1 MSVVHGAEIAGSSS
15 PDVRLELPGRPE
27 NVALVRQALA
37 GLLDALEVA
46 PPLAADLKI
55 AVTEACSNAV
65 KHGYDGASG
74 PLEVTM
80 EVDGRV
86 LSVSVRDRG
95 PGFKP
100 LSGERD
106 AVPFGFGLALI
117 ASLADAFAVQGGAAG
132 SEVLM
137 SFDLSEGGE
146 HPVVP
151 RGASQLR
158 EERAAP
164 PPDLSMRTQ
173 IRPGPLVAPV
183 LGRVVSLLAAR
194 ASFSID
200 RLSDAQL
207 VSDAIAAHSSAYA
220 LDGHISLAVEEG
232 ERSLD
237 LRIGPLVRGGGEGL
251 VRDTELPGL
260 GRLLEQLTDELATE
274 PLPADP
280 AGGELLR
287 VRIFQSGA

>member
-1 MSVVHGAEIAGSSS
+1 MSAAHEPEIAGPSG

-55 AVTEACSNAV
+55 AVTEACGNAV
-65 KHGYDGASG
+65 RHGYDDASG

-80 EVDGRV
+80 EVDGSL

-100 LSGERD
+100 LSGEPD

-117 ASLADAFAVQGGAAG
+117 ASLADAFAIQGGAAG

-146 HPVVP
+146 HPVAP
-151 RGASQLR
+151 GGASQLR
-158 EERAAP
+158 EERSAP
-164 PPDLSMRTQ
+164 ALEHMHTHV
-173 IRPGPLVAPV
+173 RPGPLVAPV
-183 LGRVVSLLAAR
+183 LGRLVSMLAAR

-207 VSDAIAAHSSAYA
+207 VSDAIAAHSSAHA
-220 LDGHISLAVEEG
+220 LDGHVSLTVEEG
-232 ERSLD
+232 ERSLE
-237 LRIGPLVRGGGEGL
+237 LRIGPLVRGGGESL
-251 VRDTELPGL
+251 LRDTALPGL
-260 GRLLEQLTDELATE
+260 GRVLEQLTDELVTE

-287 VRIFQSGA
+287 VRLLQGA

>member
-1 MSVVHGAEIAGSSS
+1 MSAAHEPEIAGPSG

-65 KHGYDGASG
+65 KHGYDDAAG

-80 EVDGRV
+80 ELDGSI
-86 LSVSVRDRG
+86 LTVSVRDRG

-100 LSGERD
+100 LGGERD

-117 ASLADAFAVQGGAAG
+117 ASLADAFAIQGGVAG

-158 EERAAP
+158 EERSAP
-164 PPDLSMRTQ
+164 PTERTRTQ
-173 IRPGPLVAPV
+173 VRPGPLVAPV

-207 VSDAIAAHSSAYA
+207 VSDAIAAHSSAHA
-220 LDGHISLAVEEG
+220 LDGHVSLAVEEG

-274 PLPADP
+274 PLAADP

-287 VRIFQSGA
+287 VRLSQSG